1 MRKLPALAASFISV
15 LSISS
20 ALADP
25 IPVVAV
31 NREIGLSMAGIFDN
45 LVGGYG
51 SRSQSTGGQ
60 WYGPYSY
67 TSQSRS
73 RRIGWV
79 PGFQVDASSMIDL
92 GRVHNVYASA
102 LFRLGSGTR
111 NDKYASSYRSSY
123 GQDTWQTNGGA
134 DARSTYTRGEIGKG
148 FLLLNDKA
156 LVTPFV
162 QGGYDSY
169 GSYSFGGQNAFFVGL
184 GLNAD
189 YALTDRLVLRGRFG
203 WAEILDTT
211 TYRVSR
217 SATRPRW
224 EGSLGA
230 DYRMTRHW
238 HLTAGGDY
246 AYTSYGHDSYLDRYQ
261 NAIEGQISNSGT
273 SSGIQNGLTLRAG
286 LAYAY

>member
-1 MRKLPALAASFISV
+1 MNKLPVLFVSFLSV
-15 LSISS
+15 LSVGT

-25 IPVVAV
+25 KPVVAV
-31 NREIGLSMAGIFDN
+31 NREVGVSMAGIFDN
-45 LVGGYG
+45 QVGGYG
-51 SRSQSTGGQ
+51 SQSQSTGGR
-60 WYGPYSY
+60 WYGPYSH

-79 PGFQVDASSMIDL
+79 PGFQFDASSMIDL
-92 GRVHNVYASA
+92 GRVHNLYASA

-111 NDKYASSYRSSY
+111 NYKHASSYTSSY
-123 GQDTWQTNGGA
+123 GQDSWRMGGGE

-148 FLLLNDKA
+148 FLFLNDKA

-169 GSYSFGGQNAFFVGL
+169 GYSSFGGQNAFFVGL

-211 TYRVSR
+211 TYRVSKP
-217 SATRPRW
+217 ATRPRW
-224 EGSLGA
+224 EGGLGV

-238 HLTAGGDY
+238 HLTGGGDY
-246 AYTSYGHDSYLDRYQ
+246 AYTSYGHDSDHYRYQ
-261 NAIEGQISNSGT
+261 NAYEGQISNSWA

>member
-1 MRKLPALAASFISV
+1 MNKLPVIVASFLSV
-15 LSISS
+15 LSVGS

-60 WYGPYSY
+60 WYGPYSH

-92 GRVHNVYASA
+92 GHVHNLYASA

-111 NDKYASSYRSSY
+111 NDKYADNYTSTY
-123 GQDTWQTNGGA
+123 GQDSWRTGGGE

-148 FLLLNDKA
+148 FLFLNDRA

-169 GSYSFGGQNAFFVGL
+169 GYSSFGGQNAFFVGL

-203 WAEILDTT
+203 WAEILDTA
-211 TYRVSR
+211 TYRVS
-217 SATRPRW
+217 SSTTRPRW
-224 EGSLGA
+224 EGGLGV
-230 DYRMTRHW
+230 DYRMTHHW

-246 AYTSYGHDSYLDRYQ
+246 AYTSYGHDAYHDRYQ
-261 NAIEGQISNSGT
+261 TISEGQVSDSWT

-286 LAYAY
+286 LAYQY

>member
-1 MRKLPALAASFISV
+1 MRITSLFAAAFLSALTVSTALAGP
-15 LSISS
+15 L
-20 ALADP
+20 
-25 IPVVAV
+25 PVVAV

-51 SRSQSTGGQ
+51 DQYQTTGGQ
-60 WYGPYSY
+60 WYRPYHSA
-67 TSQSRS
+67 SQSRS

-79 PGFQVDASSMIDL
+79 PGFQVDASTMVSL
-92 GRVHNVYASA
+92 GRIENLYASA

-111 NDKYASSYRSSY
+111 NNKYASSYSSPY
-123 GQDTWQTNGGA
+123 GSDAWQTNGGESA
-134 DARSTYTRGEIGKG
+134 NSTYSRGEIGKG
-148 FLLLNDKA
+148 FLVLDDKA
-156 LVTPFV
+156 LITPFV

-169 GSYSFGGQNAFFVGL
+169 GYDSFGGQNAFFVGL

-203 WAEILDTT
+203 WAEILDTG
-211 TYRVSR
+211 TYRVNGAS
-217 SATRPRW
+217 TRPRW

-230 DYRMTRHW
+230 DYAMTRHW

-246 AYTSYGHDSYLDRYQ
+246 AYTSYGHDTYRYAYQ
-261 NAIEGQISNSGT
+261 STSEGQVSGRWT

>member
-1 MRKLPALAASFISV
+1 MLKISGFV
-15 LSISS
+15 LSLASILTVST

-25 IPVVAV
+25 LPVVAV
-31 NREIGLSMAGIFDN
+31 NREVGLSMAGIFDN

-51 SRSQSTGGQ
+51 SQSQSTGGR
-60 WYGPYSY
+60 WYGPTSY

-79 PGFQVDASSMIDL
+79 PGFQVDAASMFDL
-92 GRVHNVYASA
+92 GRVHNIYASA
-102 LFRLGSGTR
+102 LFRLGAGTR
-111 NDKYASSYRSSY
+111 NDKYAHSYSSSYSQGSWRM
-123 GQDTWQTNGGA
+123 GGGD

-211 TYRVSR
+211 TYRVSG

-224 EGSLGA
+224 EGGLGV
-230 DYRMTRHW
+230 DYRMARHW

-246 AYTSYGHDSYLDRYQ
+246 AYTSYGHDSDRYRYP
-261 NAIEGQISNSGT
+261 NVSEGQISESVV

>member
-1 MRKLPALAASFISV
+1 MRATSIFTAALLSV
-15 LSISS
+15 LTVST

-25 IPVVAV
+25 LPVVAV

-51 SRSQSTGGQ
+51 DQYQTTGGR
-60 WYGPYSY
+60 WYGPYRSA
-67 TSQSRS
+67 SQSRS

-79 PGFQVDASSMIDL
+79 PGFQVDASTMVSL
-92 GRVHNVYASA
+92 GRIENLYASA

-111 NDKYASSYRSSY
+111 NDKYARRYSSAY
-123 GQDTWQTNGGA
+123 GGDAWQSNGGESA
-134 DARSTYTRGEIGKG
+134 NSTYSRGEIGKG
-148 FLLLNDKA
+148 FLFLHDKA
-156 LVTPFV
+156 LITPFV

-169 GSYSFGGQNAFFVGL
+169 GYDSFGGQNAFFVGL
-184 GLNAD
+184 GVNAD

-203 WAEILDTT
+203 WAEILDTQ
-211 TYRVSR
+211 TYRVKGA
-217 SATRPRW
+217 ATRPRW

-246 AYTSYGHDSYLDRYQ
+246 AYTSYGHDKDQYRYQ
-261 NAIEGQISNSGT
+261 SVSEGQVAGRWT

>member
-1 MRKLPALAASFISV
+1 MRKLSGLMLSLASCLSV
-15 LSISS
+15 ST

-25 IPVVAV
+25 LPVVAV
-31 NREIGLSMAGIFDN
+31 NREVGLSMAGIFDN

-51 SRSQSTGGQ
+51 SQSQTTGSQ
-60 WYGPYSY
+60 WYRPYNSS
-67 TSQSRS
+67 SQSRS

-79 PGFQVDASSMIDL
+79 PGFQVDASGMIDL
-92 GRVHNVYASA
+92 GRVKNVYASA

-111 NDKYASSYRSSY
+111 NDKYAHSYTSSY
-123 GQDTWQTNGGA
+123 GQDSWRVGGGE

-148 FLLLNDKA
+148 FLFLNDKA

-169 GSYSFGGQNAFFVGL
+169 GYSSFGGQNAFFVGL

-203 WAEILDTT
+203 WAEILNTT

-224 EGSLGA
+224 EGGLGV

-246 AYTSYGHDSYLDRYQ
+246 AYTSYGHDSDRYSYRNVVDGLVTE
-261 NAIEGQISNSGT
+261 NAT